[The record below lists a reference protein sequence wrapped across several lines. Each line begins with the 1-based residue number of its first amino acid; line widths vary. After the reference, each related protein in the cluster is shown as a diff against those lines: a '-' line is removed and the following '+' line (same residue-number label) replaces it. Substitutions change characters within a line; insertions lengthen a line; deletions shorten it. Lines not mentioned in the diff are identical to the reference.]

1 MKNKKFKVFLAVYSV
16 LELVVLA
23 GFCFCIVKYYIAEKE
38 SKEGTVYS
46 YGSDTITIK
55 KYNEDKEE
63 EAAVEVKGEER
74 QKILEIIETAPEN
87 EDYNDDNFNYDYK
100 LNFGNGMAGY
110 LDTKEKIF
118 DSIGFYELTEEECNY
133 IESLV
138 KVQKIWKG

>member
-16 LELVVLA
+16 LELAVLA
-23 GFCFCIVKYYIAEKE
+23 GFCFCIAEYYIAENE
-38 SKEGTVYS
+38 RQEGTIYS
-46 YGSDTITIK
+46 SNSDTITIK

-63 EAAVEVKGEER
+63 EAAVTVKGEER
-74 QKILEIIETAPEN
+74 ERILEIIEDAPEN

-110 LDTKEKIF
+110 IDTKEKIF

-133 IESLV
+133 IESLL
-138 KVQKIWKG
+138 KVWKG